1 MSFEVQT
8 DAGSFVVAQVG
19 DRRIALPREIVS
31 ELIGSPIVHSFP
43 HTTPLLTGVV
53 IRRGL
58 IVPVLDLGPGV
69 FGRPSPPGRSFL
81 VVRREIGGLTDYCA
95 IPVQGECQIVS
106 DILQPCE
113 DDEGCAIGILDVN
126 GERIQVLNLERT
138 IASGAAA
145 VEHAS
150 VEAVL

>member
-1 MSFEVQT
+1 MSFEVQAN
-8 DAGSFVVAQVG
+8 AGSFVVAQIG
-19 DRRIALPREIVS
+19 DRRIALPREIIS

-69 FGRPSPPGRSFL
+69 FGRPSPPGRFFL
-81 VVRREIGGLTDYCA
+81 VVKREVGGQADFCA
-95 IPVQGECQIVS
+95 IPVQGECEIVS
-106 DILQPCE
+106 NVLNPSE
-113 DDEGCAIGILDVN
+113 EEEGCAIGFLDVS
-126 GERIQVLNLERT
+126 GERIDVLNLERT

-145 VEHAS
+145 IQHAPA
-150 VEAVL
+150 EAAL